1 MPSAANVSH
10 ERERE
15 REREKDW
22 LDVDALDEGRAVCG
36 ELRLANTSSSRLRV
50 QYNEFGVARVTAE

>member
-36 ELRLANTSSSRLRV
+36 ELRLANARQGFEYSTTSSAWR
-50 QYNEFGVARVTAE
+50 E